1 MASLSQIS
9 PRVFLFSFAITQ
21 SHRARDSSER
31 MSLVLVRRTIG
42 QTCGQS
48 HFWKRPCHLLTKP
61 RGWEKIRTANC
72 LRASFSFERMQ
83 YYSSA
88 ASIKKWSE
96 LSSRNVPQLL
106 HPGVIPARE
115 HGARP
120 SSPRPLLCSDQKLC
134 GKQDREAHRRRETSP
149 MLKMG

>member
-48 HFWKRPCHLLTKP
+48 HFWKRPCHLWTKP
-61 RGWEKIRTANC
+61 RLWEKIRTANC

-96 LSSRNVPQLL
+96 LSSRNVPQLM
-106 HPGVIPARE
+106 HPGVIPAGNTELGR
-115 HGARP
+115 
-120 SSPRPLLCSDQKLC
+120 PRPGHCSAQTRSSAVSKTGKLTDGERQAQC
-134 GKQDREAHRRRETSP
+134 
-149 MLKMG
+149 